1 MNIVCPSEASVN
13 TWRSRPLYTDSL
25 YENLWHVNKAGYD
38 KCEVNDGGKLLL
50 VCNNPSYVKKL
61 QLGFHP
67 RYSAKE
73 PRFIPGKH
81 YYFISTSVGY
91 PEDLQTRKTSGP
103 DGHCL
108 TNHMKLHIYVCN
120 PKVETCIWEPP
131 ICEPPKEIQ
140 YRMEMINGVL
150 QRPRLPSPPTTE
162 STSSITKL
170 KKITIT
176 TGATSEVLP
185 PQTLQ
190 YREECKDEGKDNLG
204 Y

>member
-1 MNIVCPSEASVN
+1 
-13 TWRSRPLYTDSL
+13 
-25 YENLWHVNKAGYD
+25 
-38 KCEVNDGGKLLL
+38 
-50 VCNNPSYVKKL
+50 
-61 QLGFHP
+61 
-67 RYSAKE
+67 
-73 PRFIPGKH
+73 
-81 YYFISTSVGY
+81 
-91 PEDLQTRKTSGP
+91 
-103 DGHCL
+103 
-108 TNHMKLHIYVCN
+108 
-120 PKVETCIWEPP
+120 
-131 ICEPPKEIQ
+131 
-140 YRMEMINGVL
+140 MEMINGVL